1 MKSDSWFRRRRW
13 ERRMDAEFR
22 FHLDSLIGDYI
33 RQGLSPAEAE
43 LRARR
48 EFGAIELAKDEV
60 RDYRPIEWLDQFLR
74 DFRYTFRSLRK
85 SPGFTVAV
93 IATLALG
100 IGANTAIFQLL
111 DAVRLRTLPVKDPD
125 QLAMVQLADGTGLRG
140 NQATRN
146 PALTN
151 PIWERF
157 RETQNTFSGVLAWAD
172 NDFGLSRGAEQRL
185 ARGLFVS
192 GDFFRVLGVEPVMG
206 RVFTAADDHRGC
218 GLPGAVISY
227 SFWQREFAGD
237 ASVIRKKLLLNFH
250 DVDIIGVT
258 PAGFSGVEIG
268 RSYDVAVPICS
279 QTALWSEG
287 DWLNEG
293 TVWWLTAMGR
303 LKPGETLKRA
313 DVQLRATTSGIFEA
327 TLPKNYPA
335 VNVKDYLKFKL
346 SAVPAGNG
354 VSVLRDE
361 YGDPLLLLLATA
373 GLVLLIACANIANLI
388 LARAT
393 AREHEFAVRL
403 AIGASR
409 SRLIGQ
415 LMTENVLLALCGAAA
430 GLYLSGVLSQFLVA
444 LLGTQG
450 DPLFLD
456 LRPDR
461 RVFAFA
467 LLVASLTCILFG
479 LVPAFRAT
487 RAAPSD
493 AMKTGGRSLAMSRER
508 FGLRQVLVVS
518 QVSLSLVLL
527 FGALLF
533 SGSLR
538 NLLAVDAG
546 FKRDG
551 IVIADVDLFRRL
563 NIPVSRRVSFKRDLI
578 ERIRALPGVA
588 SATEAGVIPLSGN
601 GTEEYVWRDGADA
614 NRKIV
619 SDFNWVGD
627 GFFKTMGTA
636 LLAGRDFNNH
646 DTIGSPN
653 VAIVNQSFARRLGLG
668 ANPIGKRFRRGA
680 TPQDPEQVFQ
690 IVGLVRDTKYFSL
703 RETFAPIAYQSTAQD
718 TQPGPNAEFVIRA
731 TGSLRETTS
740 AVRRAVAQVSPL
752 IGIDF
757 RAFETTVDEGLLRER
772 LMATLSGFF
781 GALAALIATIGL
793 YGVMSYL
800 AARRTNEIGIRIAL
814 GADRRNI
821 LALIMRQAGLLLA
834 AGLGVGALL
843 AVLAAT
849 TARSILFGLKPY
861 DARTLALAAALLAAV
876 TLAASYVPA
885 RRAARLDPMAALRE
899 E

>member
-1 MKSDSWFRRRRW
+1 MKLSPWFKRRRW
-13 ERRMDAEFR
+13 ERRMEAEFR
-22 FHLDSLIGDYI
+22 FHLEAAIDEYV
-33 RQGLSPAEAE
+33 RQGLSQEEAE

-48 EFGAIELAKDEV
+48 EFGAVELAKDEV
-60 RDYRPIEWLDQFLR
+60 RDYRPVEWVDRLSR
-74 DFRYTFRSLRK
+74 DVRYALRSLRK
-85 SPGFTVAV
+85 SPGFTIAA

-125 QLAMVQLADGTGLRG
+125 QLAMVQLADRTGWRG
-140 NQATRN
+140 SQATMY

-157 RETQNTFSGVLAWAD
+157 RDTQDTFSGVLAWAD
-172 NDFGLSRGAEQRL
+172 NDFGLSPGGEQRL

-192 GDFFRVLGVEPVMG
+192 GDFFRVLGVEPIMG
-206 RVFTAADDHRGC
+206 RVFTSADDRRGC

-227 SFWQREFAGD
+227 SFWQRELGS
-237 ASVIRKKLLLNFH
+237 ASVIGRKLMLNFH
-250 DVDIIGVT
+250 NVDIIGVT
-258 PAGFSGVEIG
+258 PAGFSGVEVG

-279 QTALWSEG
+279 QAALWSEG
-287 DWLNEG
+287 NWLDEG
-293 TVWWLTAMGR
+293 TVWWLTVMGR

-313 DVQLRATTSGIFEA
+313 DAQLRATTSGIFEA

-346 SAVPAGNG
+346 AAAPAGNG
-354 VSVLRDE
+354 VSELRE
-361 YGDPLLLLLATA
+361 QYGDPLLLLLATG

-388 LARAT
+388 LARST

-409 SRLIGQ
+409 SRLIRQ
-415 LMTENVLLALCGAAA
+415 LMTESVLLAVCGAVV
-430 GLYLSGVLSQFLVA
+430 GLFVSSVLSRFLVA

-450 DPLFLD
+450 DALFLD
-456 LRPDR
+456 LRPDS
-461 RVFAFA
+461 RVFVFT
-467 LLVASLTCILFG
+467 LMVASLTCILFG
-479 LVPAFRAT
+479 LMPAFRAT

-493 AMKTGGRSLAMSRER
+493 AMKTGGRSLTANREK
-508 FGLRQVLVVS
+508 FGLRQVLVIS

-527 FGALLF
+527 VGALLF
-533 SGSLR
+533 SASLR

-546 FKRDG
+546 FERHG
-551 IVIADVDLFRRL
+551 ILLADVDLFRRL
-563 NIPVSRRVSFKRDLI
+563 NIPFMQRVAFKRDLI
-578 ERIRALPGVA
+578 ERIRAVPGVV
-588 SATEAGVIPLSGN
+588 SAAEVDIVPLSGS
-601 GTEEYVWRDGADA
+601 GTGNEVWRDGEDA
-614 NRKIV
+614 NRKSESYFNSI
-619 SDFNWVGD
+619 SDGY
-627 GFFKTMGTA
+627 FKTMGTA
-636 LLAGRDFNNH
+636 LLAGRDFNDH
-646 DTIGSPN
+646 DTTSSPK
-653 VAIVNQSFARRLGLG
+653 VAIVNQSFAHRLGLG
-668 ANPIGKRFRRGA
+668 ANPVGMRFRRQA
-680 TPQDPEQVFQ
+680 TPSDPEQAFE

-703 RETFAPIAYQSTAQD
+703 REDFVPIAYLSTAQD
-718 TQPGPNAEFVIRA
+718 TRPAPSAEIMIR
-731 TGSLRETTS
+731 STTS
-740 AVRRAVAQVSPL
+740 VRGTASGVRRAVAQVSPL
-752 IGIDF
+752 IGVDF
-757 RAFETTVDEGLLRER
+757 RAFEATIDEGLLRER

-781 GALAALIATIGL
+781 GGLAALIAAIGL

-821 LALIMRQAGLLLA
+821 LALIMRQAGALLA
-834 AGLGVGALL
+834 AGLSSGALL
-843 AVLAAT
+843 AIAA
-849 TARSILFGLKPY
+849 AGIVRSILFGLKPY

>member
-13 ERRMDAEFR
+13 ERQMDAEFR

-172 NDFGLSRGAEQRL
+172 NDFGLSRGGEQRL

-388 LARAT
+388 LARST

-409 SRLIGQ
+409 SRLIRQ
-415 LMTENVLLALCGAAA
+415 LMTENILLALCGATA
-430 GLYLSGVLSQFLVA
+430 GLFLSGMLSHLLVA

-450 DPLFLD
+450 DSPFLD
-456 LRPDR
+456 LRPDT
-461 RVFAFA
+461 RVFAFT
-467 LLVASLTCILFG
+467 LMVASVTCILFG
-479 LVPAFRAT
+479 LIPAFRAT

-493 AMKTGGRSLAMSRER
+493 AMKTGGRSLTASRER
-508 FGLRQVLVVS
+508 FGLRQILVVS

-527 FGALLF
+527 VGALLF
-533 SGSLR
+533 SSSLR

-546 FKRDG
+546 FERHG
-551 IVIADVDLFRRL
+551 ILLADVDLFRRL
-563 NIPVSRRVSFKRDLI
+563 NIPVAQRVAFKRNLI
-578 ERIRALPGVA
+578 EKIRALPGIASVA
-588 SATEAGVIPLSGN
+588 EVDVIPLSGS
-601 GTEEYVWRDGADA
+601 GTENDVWHDGADA
-614 NRKIV
+614 NRKTE
-619 SDFNWVGD
+619 SYFNWISD
-627 GFFKTMGTA
+627 GYFKTMA
-636 LLAGRDFNNH
+636 IPLLAGRDFNDH
-646 DTIGSPN
+646 DTTSSPR
-653 VAIVNQSFARRLGLG
+653 VAIVSQTFARRLGLG
-668 ANPIGKRFRRGA
+668 ANPVGKRFRRQA
-680 TPQDPEQVFQ
+680 TPSEPEQVFE
-690 IVGLVRDTKYFSL
+690 IVGLVKDTKYFSL
-703 RETFAPIAYQSTAQD
+703 REEFAPIAYLSAAQD
-718 TQPGPNAEFVIRA
+718 TQPGPRAEIMIRS
-731 TGSLRETTS
+731 TVSLRDTAS
-740 AVRRAVAQVSPL
+740 AVRSAVAQVSPA

-757 RAFETTVDEGLLRER
+757 RAFETTIREGLLRER

-781 GALAALIATIGL
+781 GALAALIAAIGL

-821 LALIMRQAGLLLA
+821 LALIMRQAGALLA
-834 AGLGVGALL
+834 AGLGSGALL
-843 AVLAAT
+843 AIAAAG
-849 TARSILFGLKPY
+849 TARSMLFGLKPY